1 MNKITLYTLFVI
13 LFYAA
18 MPFVFNILAF
28 VITLLTETV
37 KGKRNDN
44 STRENSTQN

>member
-28 VITLLTETV
+28 IITFITETV
-37 KGKRNDN
+37 KGKRNDK
-44 STRENSTQN
+44 TRRKNSTQN

>member
-1 MNKITLYTLFVI
+1 MNKITMYTLFVL

-28 VITLLTETV
+28 TITLFTETM

-44 STRENSTQN
+44 STGKNSTQN